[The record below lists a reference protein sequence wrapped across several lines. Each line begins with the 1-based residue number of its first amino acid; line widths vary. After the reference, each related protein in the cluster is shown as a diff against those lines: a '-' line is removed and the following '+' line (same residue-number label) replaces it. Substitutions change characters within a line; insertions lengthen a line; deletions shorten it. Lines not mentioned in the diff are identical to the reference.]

1 MNDGLETQ
9 THFKSWA
16 LHKFVFLFVYLCI
29 HLFIYFSKDLI
40 KMTCKLHFL
49 TLQILFKSRMN
60 NLRLWTDPC
69 GIPQLRLI
77 SHVSYWHTL
86 PDLLICCDF
95 WSVSE
100 NLGIRTVHR
109 GHSFGNKRPYVIRW
123 TLWHSREASH
133 LSFITREPQWLQSE
147 VTIPSGAS
155 SIPGFIPRG
164 QLRPSQVFQS
174 QSREQK
180 SLQCVEC
187 LAVCWSRPPVPP
199 QSTPIDP
206 SAYRPAEN
214 RSDWRFLGWIGEIS
228 GLPL

>member
-1 MNDGLETQ
+1 MNWPLWYPT
-9 THFKSWA
+9 A
-16 LHKFVFLFVYLCI
+16 PAHK
-29 HLFIYFSKDLI
+29 
-40 KMTCKLHFL
+40 
-49 TLQILFKSRMN
+49 
-60 NLRLWTDPC
+60 PC
-69 GIPQLRLI
+69 YC
-77 SHVSYWHTL
+77 YWHTL
-86 PDLLICCDF
+86 PDLLICRDF

-109 GHSFGNKRPYVIRW
+109 GHSFGNKRPYVIQW

-147 VTIPSGAS
+147 VTIPSSAS

-187 LAVCWSRPPVPP
+187 LAVCWSWPPVPP

-214 RSDWRFLGWIGEIS
+214 HSDWRFLGWIGEIS